1 MKNGNTQKTANQP
14 SGLRERLRQASEM
27 PALSAETVEMLLEL
41 PERLNET
48 ATTIAGELNETERNL
63 AFTVEKLR
71 RHAERTAWIQTGVIL
86 LALIAGMLGGVA
98 AALLILVSMR

>member
-1 MKNGNTQKTANQP
+1 MKNGNTRKTGSPP
-14 SGLRERLRQASEM
+14 SGLRERLRQASEIGT
-27 PALSAETVEMLLEL
+27 LSAETVKMMLEL

-48 ATTIAGELNETERNL
+48 ATTISGELNETERNL

-71 RHAERTAWIQTGVIL
+71 RHAERTARIQTGVIL
-86 LALIAGMLGGVA
+86 LALIAGMLGGLA

>member
-1 MKNGNTQKTANQP
+1 MKNGNTRKTANPP

-27 PALSAETVEMLLEL
+27 PAVSAETVDMLLEL

-48 ATTIAGELNETERNL
+48 ATTIVGELNETERNL

-71 RHAERTAWIQTGVIL
+71 RHAERTARIQTGVIL
-86 LALIAGMLGGVA
+86 LALIAGMLGGLA